1 MFFRVRDF
9 QLQIAFT
16 HFVLLQ
22 HSTNFIE
29 ELIIFFPSNA
39 SQHCKDLK
47 FSWSSLVLQRFFVL
61 RNKSYKKLLVV
72 VELVNRFSACP
83 KIQKRNIF
91 RSLRSARPA
100 LNISLSKFYT
110 RQLASLFLPRRSLF
124 AGCTQLC
131 GFVANLK
138 SDNCSSI
145 RN

>member
-1 MFFRVRDF
+1 MLFRVRDF

-29 ELIIFFPSNA
+29 LIISFPSNA

-47 FSWSSLVLQRFFVL
+47 FSWSSLVLQHFFVL

-72 VELVNRFSACP
+72 AKLVNRFSACP

-91 RSLRSARPA
+91 RSLRSARPV
-100 LNISLSKFYT
+100 LNISLSEFFSFT
-110 RQLASLFLPRRSLF
+110 LVSSLLFSFLAGACLQAVRN
-124 AGCTQLC
+124 
-131 GFVANLK
+131 FVAL
-138 SDNCSSI
+138 
-145 RN
+145 